1 MPQPPSALLSTCANA
16 LVRFALEPACAAC
29 DAPLTHPL
37 ASPVC
42 ARCWLGVVR
51 VTPPWCVRCGEP
63 RAAWRDGQP
72 LCARCRRR
80 ETSIAIARSAA
91 RYEGSLRLILHA
103 FKYGGRRLLAAPL
116 AALMLRAA
124 NDLLRDADAVVPVPL
139 HPWRAWRRGFNQA
152 DDLARHLGLPVWR
165 VLRRSR
171 HGPPQAGL
179 PAAQRHANVRAAF
192 ALRRGPPGWRLAS
205 ATGLLRNRV
214 VVLIDDVMTTG
225 ATLEACAT
233 QLREAGVRSVRALTV
248 ARAAAVRPE
257 SPAPPL
263 HLQKVRR

>member
-1 MPQPPSALLSTCANA
+1 MPASSTPLSIVSNA
-16 LVRFALEPACAAC
+16 IVRFVLEPACAAC

-37 ASPVC
+37 TSPIC
-42 ARCWLGVVR
+42 ATCWLGVAR
-51 VTPPWCVRCGEP
+51 ITPPCCVRCGEP
-63 RAAWRDGQP
+63 QASWRASQP
-72 LCARCRRR
+72 LCVRCRRR

-116 AALMLRAA
+116 AALMLKAA
-124 NDLLRDADAVVPVPL
+124 EDLLSDADAVVPVPL

-152 DDLARHLGLPVWR
+152 DDLARCLGLPVWR
-165 VLRRSR
+165 VLRRCR

-192 ALRRGPPGWRLAS
+192 ALRRGPPGLRLTSS
-205 ATGLLRNRV
+205 AHLLRNRS

-225 ATLEACAT
+225 ATLEACAVV
-233 QLREAGVRSVRALTV
+233 LREAGVRSVRALTV
-248 ARAAAVRPE
+248 ARAAAGRPAAPVL
-257 SPAPPL
+257 SPRPSRA
-263 HLQKVRR
+263 RR